1 MVLILHHQTAGDA
14 KNINMMMMMQTQL
27 KQVLYCPEMICRGQ
41 HNLRFDQQ
49 IVKDIFWLSVYGRCD
64 NGVALEL

>member
-1 MVLILHHQTAGDA
+1 MCT
-14 KNINMMMMMQTQL
+14 MMMMQTQL

-49 IVKDIFWLSVYGRCD
+49 IVKDIFWLYVYGRCD

>member
-1 MVLILHHQTAGDA
+1 MKLAKSFSEVLKVYT
-14 KNINMMMMMQTQL
+14 MMMMQTQL

-64 NGVALEL
+64 NGAALEL